1 MRSGATQLTAAAL
14 IGLAALHVA
23 WGRGSSFPLHD
34 RDDLAEAVVG
44 TSVVP
49 GPLPCFGV
57 AAALLVAASAV
68 QNRPR
73 WPSRLRHLAMTGI
86 AGVLGG
92 RALLGLAGK
101 TSVVSPGS
109 NGARFRRLDRRLYA
123 PLCLGLAAGVLSAGR

>member
-1 MRSGATQLTAAAL
+1 MQSGTTHLTAATL
-14 IGLAALHVA
+14 VVLAALHVA
-23 WGRGSSFPLHD
+23 WGGGSSFPLAD

-44 TSVVP
+44 TSIVP

-73 WPSRLRHLAMTGI
+73 WPGRLRRLALAGI
-86 AGVLGG
+86 AAVFGG
-92 RALLGLAGK
+92 RGLLGLAGR

-109 NGARFRRLDRRLYA
+109 DGARFRRLDRRLYA
-123 PLCLGLAAGVLSAGR
+123 PLCLVLAAGVLGADR